1 MTVSSSTSTATFLPN
16 NATVFPLPFRFFDN
30 DDIQVFRIDA
40 TSGLA
45 TPQALG
51 VDYTLAG
58 AGEPEQDGS
67 AVSVLT
73 LTSPLALGGPKLY
86 VERVMPIDQPTDIVN
101 QGRFFPEVHEDVF
114 DRLTMLIQ
122 QLAAVIGVDVETAR
136 ALVLG
141 AGDVD
146 GSGSYRA
153 KNNKIANLG
162 SASGIFSNA
171 ANYGDVVAYVASLLA
186 ALTGN
191 SNVAGNVI
199 YAAPGGLFRSVQDRL
214 ADVVSIR
221 DFAPQGQAADGV
233 TDWQAAF
240 DAAAAST
247 HTAIYLPPG
256 KYLLGT
262 GNINIAG
269 KCFWSNTGKN
279 AAAPYGDIG
288 AVIHTTQ
295 TANPVFILGK
305 GSIID
310 GLHFFYPN
318 QDGSTITDVS
328 GYPTIVGAPIVYP
341 PTLKTV
347 TNGCSGFAVMNTV
360 FINSYHC
367 MEFGDPAFV
376 GACGRAIIQNVDAF
390 ALKHF
395 MTVYNALGEIFVSN
409 VDVSSIVYQDVA
421 NIGDMKLYKWR
432 QQNADDFVLK
442 KADGFTVSSSIFLG
456 ANRNIHVPTG
466 QTLGLTK
473 WENVIFDQARTVLD
487 AESPCSN
494 MLFDGCQIFGKTLF
508 ANEPAADL
516 FRLRSSTSAVGLG
529 PITVS
534 DTQIISALR
543 SPFSLE
549 TANCVTRL
557 ELNNVSITAW
567 AQATGLAGEIAAVYA
582 APAATG
588 TAIIVNGGS
597 MRSVGYATSVGIS
610 HNATTGSQVYANGTI
625 FNGCFKSVK
634 AVNTT
639 QQEVINCSS
648 GNTGS
653 VDLDLTG
660 ATTFREKGNRWNKPP
675 VTKQDGSP
683 WFVGRTAVAQAT
695 SGGTALTVIFGTK
708 LKDADVS
715 LNSATGVFTAK
726 VAGAYQF
733 SARLSHAGGTAGD
746 VFALSLI
753 TTLGNYENRFT
764 ALSTAQ
770 SEDIDATIEM
780 RVGDTAEIR
789 LQRVSGAGVITLNG
803 NAGGNYFTGRLI
815 D

>member
-1 MTVSSSTSTATFLPN
+1 MAQQISPWIEGAYGWNFGENNWNGGMDENLLKFSFLFDRNVDGVVSSLPVAVNGAAYFLTTDNRLYFSVGTTYFSTPTPKWFI
-16 NATVFPLPFRFFDN
+16 FFDRSSGDTWQFN
-30 DDIQVFRIDA
+30 GAAAVQIDSPADLDSRLDSVELTISNLGTAAFEDISFF
-40 TSGLA
+40 A
-45 TPQALG
+45 TPSYVDNRFTELG
-51 VDYTLAG
+51 F
-58 AGEPEQDGS
+58 
-67 AVSVLT
+67 VSVKEF
-73 LTSPLALGGPKLY
+73 G
-86 VERVMPIDQPTDIVN
+86 
-101 QGRFFPEVHEDVF
+101 
-114 DRLTMLIQ
+114 
-122 QLAAVIGVDVETAR
+122 AVG
-136 ALVLG
+136 
-141 AGDVD
+141 
-146 GSGSYRA
+146 
-153 KNNKIANLG
+153 
-162 SASGIFSNA
+162 
-171 ANYGDVVAYVASLLA
+171 
-186 ALTGN
+186 
-191 SNVAGNVI
+191 
-199 YAAPGGLFRSVQDRL
+199 
-214 ADVVSIR
+214 
-221 DFAPQGQAADGV
+221 DGV
-233 TDWQAAF
+233 TDDQPAFEAAL
-240 DAAAAST
+240 AASNNV
-247 HTAIYLPPG
+247 YVPPG
-256 KYLLGT
+256 KYLLQT
-262 GNINIAG
+262 GNIDITG
-269 KCFWSNTGKN
+269 KCLWSKTGKD
-279 AAAPYGDIG
+279 AAGPYGDLG

-295 TANPVFILGK
+295 TTNSVFIFGK

-310 GLHFFYPN
+310 GLQFFYPN

-328 GYPTIVGAPIVYP
+328 GYPTIVGSPIVYP
-341 PTLKTV
+341 PTIRTV
-347 TNGCSGFAVMNTV
+347 TTGCSGFAILNTV

-376 GACGRAIIQNVDAF
+376 GACGRAIIHNVDAF

-456 ANRNIHVPTG
+456 ANRNIHVPIG

-473 WENVIFDQARTVLD
+473 WENVVFDQARTVLD

-516 FRLRSSTSAVGLG
+516 FRFRSTVSAAGLG
-529 PITVS
+529 PVTLS
-534 DTQIISALR
+534 DTQIITALR

-567 AQATGLAGEIAAVYA
+567 AQATGLVGEIAAVYVD
-582 APAATG
+582 PAATG
-588 TAIIVNGGS
+588 TAVIVNGGS
-597 MRSVGYATSVGIS
+597 MRSVGYATAVGIS

-660 ATTFREKGNRWNKPP
+660 ATTYREKGNRWNKPP
-675 VTKQDGSP
+675 ISKQDGSP
-683 WFVGRTAVAQAT
+683 WFVGRTPVAQAT

-708 LKDADVS
+708 LRDSDVS
-715 LNSATGVFTAK
+715 LNATTGVFTCK
-726 VAGAYQF
+726 TAGAYDF
-733 SARLSHAGGTAGD
+733 STRLSHAGGTAGD
-746 VFALSLI
+746 VFALTIVTSLG
-753 TTLGNYENRFT
+753 TYENRFT
-764 ALSTAQ
+764 MLSTAQ
-770 SEDIDATIEM
+770 SVDLSAVIEM
-780 RVGDTAEIR
+780 RVNDTAEVRI
-789 LQRVSGAGVITLNG
+789 QRISGSGVFTLNG